1 MWSLL
6 DAAREMMPCEQTEH
20 ILYATTFG
28 DSGNALAATEQS
40 GGNRREE
47 AMVGI
52 ACRPPVRANPKRWFV
67 QFPLHTSN
75 DAQEAY

>member
-1 MWSLL
+1 MLPPL
-6 DAAREMMPCEQTEH
+6 RNHDHVDYDKAAPRSNR
-20 ILYATTFG
+20 

-47 AMVGI
+47 AMVGV

-75 DAQEAY
+75 DAQEAH